1 MEAEILIEKNEQASE
16 KINELIEKLD
26 FLDIQILRKFYM
38 TNEKFP
44 NDSQPYCFPILYREM
59 KTQHKIKI
67 GSEALRKRLDTLT
80 KLGLLQKIKHSNPTS
95 YAPIIGKENLIRAII
110 IKFFVLN
117 GLTKF
122 L

>member
-80 KLGLLQKIKHSNPTS
+80 KLGLLQKIKHSNLS
-95 YAPIIGKENLIRAII
+95 LIHI
-110 IKFFVLN
+110 
-117 GLTKF
+117 
-122 L
+122 